1 MKRLFVKE
9 NTKITSQ
16 EFRGFL
22 EQFARGETLES
33 LSLCK
38 RIKSEWWQFVDQRSF
53 FEPKKIEK
61 LSGNS
66 LPPLNPPSEPGIY
79 GIFACLKTSDF
90 PLCFYV
96 GISTTDIRSRLRTH
110 LGTDIKNNYRSSFRC
125 LEESDE
131 IFMCSSSVPES
142 EKKNRTRQEL
152 ELLEHC
158 LTVLLRPRFL
168 LLAAMNA

>member
-9 NTKITSQ
+9 NTKIASQ
-16 EFRGFL
+16 EFTVFL

-53 FEPKKIEK
+53 FEPKVVERID
-61 LSGNS
+61 GNS
-66 LPPLNPPSEPGIY
+66 LSLHKPPSKPGIY
-79 GIFACLKTSDF
+79 GIFARLKTSDF
-90 PLCFYV
+90 PLCFYAE
-96 GISTTDIRSRLRTH
+96 ILTTDIRSRVRTH
-110 LGTDIKNNYRSSFRC
+110 LGRDIKENYRTSFRC

-131 IFMCSSSVPES
+131 NFICSSSVPES

-152 ELLEHC
+152 ELFEHC
-158 LTVLLRPRFL
+158 LT
-168 LLAAMNA
+168 